1 MTNALGGALGV
12 QQYVLLFL
20 WGVLLWGV
28 CREVRDF
35 IGMPRRGRARRPRW
49 REAKPPVP
57 APVWRATRP
66 VGVGGGSCRRGKE
79 KRSRTPERKGSLR
92 PDPFVDRRR
101 FRL

>member
-1 MTNALGGALGV
+1 MTNALGGVLGV

-49 REAKPPVP
+49 REAKLPVACP
-57 APVWRATRP
+57 
-66 VGVGGGSCRRGKE
+66 GVAGDEAR
-79 KRSRTPERKGSLR
+79 RSRWGVLPKGKGKALSN
-92 PDPFVDRRR
+92 P
-101 FRL
+101 

>member
-35 IGMPRRGRARRPRW
+35 MGMPQGREKAASKPPRCQSPPRCGRRRGPS
-49 REAKPPVP
+49 E
-57 APVWRATRP
+57 P
-66 VGVGGGSCRRGKE
+66 VGGPAEGERESALESLSARG
-79 KRSRTPERKGSLR
+79 P
-92 PDPFVDRRR
+92 
-101 FRL
+101 

>member
-1 MTNALGGALGV
+1 MANALGGALGI

-35 IGMPRRGRARRPRW
+35 MGMPQGRENAATSKPPRRPPLR
-49 REAKPPVP
+49 
-57 APVWRATRP
+57 RAARP
-66 VGVGGGSCRRGKE
+66 RPCGGGWLLCRTRKE
-79 KRSRTPERKGSLR
+79 KRSRTPERKGLLR
-92 PDPFVDRRR
+92 TDPFVDQRF